1 MGPTEVEQFL
11 NVQKKNIEE
20 QLPKYISHLSAPK
33 IIKDAMDYSLEAGG
47 KRIRPLLVVGTLRSF
62 GKDEKIGIPTACA
75 IEMIHTYSLI
85 HDDLPSMDDDDL
97 RRGKPT
103 NHKVFGE
110 AIAILAG
117 DALLTYSF
125 QVIAESMKDHISA
138 EKKLLLV
145 TELAK
150 ASGPEGMVGG
160 QVADMEGEGTVLN
173 LDDLEYIHRH
183 KTGKLLAYSVIA
195 GAILADATNE
205 QLDRLTQ
212 FAHHLGLAFQIRD
225 DILDIEGTELV
236 LGKPVGSDTGNHK
249 NTYPALLTLEGA
261 KEKLTFHIDE
271 AKRFL
276 YSVDMKH
283 DILDYM
289 CNLIASRDH

>member
-1 MGPTEVEQFL
+1 MGLTEVEQFL
-11 NVQKKNIEE
+11 DNQKKNIEE
-20 QLPKYISHLSAPK
+20 QLPTYISHLSAPN
-33 IIKDAMDYSLEAGG
+33 IIKDAMHYSLEAGG
-47 KRIRPLLVVGTLRSF
+47 KRIRPLLLLGTLHSF
-62 GKDEKIGIPTACA
+62 GKDESIGIPTACA

-125 QVIAESMKDHISA
+125 QIVSETMKDQISP
-138 EKKLLLV
+138 EKKLLLI

-160 QVADMEGEGTVLN
+160 QVADMEGEGAVLN
-173 LDDLEYIHRH
+173 LEELEYIHRH

-195 GAILADATNE
+195 GAILADATSE
-205 QLDRLTQ
+205 QIEKLTQ

-225 DILDIEGTELV
+225 DILDIEGTEVV